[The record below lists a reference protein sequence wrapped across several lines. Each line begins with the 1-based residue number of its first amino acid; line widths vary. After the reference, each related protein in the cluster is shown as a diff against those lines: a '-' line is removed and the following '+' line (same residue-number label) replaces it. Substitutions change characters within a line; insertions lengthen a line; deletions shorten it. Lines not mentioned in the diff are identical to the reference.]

1 MKKKCPICLLL
12 PATYFCANDI
22 KFEKLRLLQQKKMA
36 KKKEPIN
43 LMPAKSKVF
52 LSKTLVEHTT

>member
-1 MKKKCPICLLL
+1 
-12 PATYFCANDI
+12 
-22 KFEKLRLLQQKKMA
+22 MA

-52 LSKTLVEHTT
+52 LSKTLVEHTTWSFQYYRLENKS